1 MFLDNKTNSAKS
13 WTVLYLAYTIMKAV
27 EAGGPK
33 EELTDDLIEQTM
45 VELSKSVLVLNNGR
59 WD

>member
-1 MFLDNKTNSAKS
+1 MFLDKKTEFAKS

-27 EAGGPK
+27 EAGGSS
-33 EELTDDLIEQTM
+33 EEVTDGLIEQTM
-45 VELSKSVLVLNNGR
+45 VELSKSVLILNNGR